1 MINTILRYFTP
12 FIISVIDFINGVLLY
27 LQYVQDIDI
36 DGRIYKLMSITGG
49 SSMIVIAYILATSRY
64 MCKYYKASYWILMFM
79 HFISFV
85 YIYIEITIVEYVYAL
100 TVLSMISAVMA
111 TASILCSK
119 TIKVIRQS
127 YRRV

>member
-49 SSMIVIAYILATSRY
+49 SSMIVIAYILATSRH

>member
-49 SSMIVIAYILATSRY
+49 SSMIVIAYILATSRH
-64 MCKYYKASYWILMFM
+64 MCKYYKASCWILMFM